1 MSATQPFVD
10 LRLNSGAAQAEEGF
24 WPSFTD
30 IMMVIVMVFLLAL
43 VGILVRNFELMEQL
57 RTTMQAE
64 REASAIAHSTAEAK
78 AALAARLDESENELA
93 LLRLRLLRTQEES
106 RENLEAR
113 RQAQVEVSKIRE
125 DRDRL
130 GTLAADLE
138 TTNQQQAKN
147 IELLTAQQQTLRT
160 KQGNLQIEIKQSKK
174 KLAALRKKAATWQDR
189 LKQLEGKL
197 NTASQQLAMTRG
209 DYSELKIKYD
219 KLVRPARSTRGKQI
233 VEVRYRRVN
242 ESLVVGLKLPNEKK
256 FNRVTMKKLHDQLGK
271 LKKSYPR
278 ELYIKILLPED
289 SGLTYNEAWTFTN
302 KLLSQYDYYYQ

>member
-1 MSATQPFVD
+1 VSATRPFVD

-30 IMMVIVMVFLLAL
+30 VMTVIVMVFLLAL

-93 LLRLRLLRTQEES
+93 LLRLRLLRTQEENRS
-106 RENLEAR
+106 NLEAR
-113 RQAQVEVSKIRE
+113 RQAEAKIGQYQEEQDHLRGLVAE
-125 DRDRL
+125 LKTSQQRQAKSIASLTR
-130 GTLAADLE
+130 
-138 TTNQQQAKN
+138 QQQGLMASRDKLQL
-147 IELLTAQQQTLRT
+147 ELGRSKQRLATL
-160 KQGNLQIEIKQSKK
+160 KK
-174 KLAALRKKAATWQDR
+174 SATSWQDR
-189 LKQLEGKL
+189 LKQLNSE
-197 NTASQQLAMTRG
+197 LADSRG
-209 DYSELKIKYD
+209 DYSELKTKYD
-219 KLVRPARSTRGKQI
+219 KLVRPARSARGKQL
-233 VEVRYRRVN
+233 VEVRYHRAP
-242 ESLVVGLKLPNEKK
+242 EGLVVDLKLPNKK
-256 FNRVTMKKLHDQLGK
+256 GFTRVTMNELHKHLGQ
-271 LKKSYPR
+271 LKKRYPR